1 MEKPPKLL
9 LLESLKSKGYSEKI
23 VSAFERLKR
32 EDFVPDKVSYFAYED
47 IALPIDDGS
56 TTSQPSTIA
65 FMLSL
70 LDPRQNQKILEIGS
84 GSGYVL
90 ALISEIIK
98 NGKIY
103 GLEINKNVAIKSK
116 KTLINNSNIEIIN
129 RSGELGLPEFA
140 PYDRILISAAF
151 PDLRI
156 PTLILDQ
163 LSEQGIMVA
172 AIKQS
177 IYQFKKENGKT
188 EMKEFPGFLFVPF
201 KTG

>member
-32 EDFVPDKVSYFAYED
+32 EDFVPDKVSSFAYED

-140 PYDRILISAAF
+140 PYDRILISAAC

-177 IYQFKKENGKT
+177 IYQFKKENRKT